1 MKNLENYLIKNSE
14 QMLAL
19 MLAGESL
26 KTLRVMCQQRFTL
39 MVFERITEAFGNP

>member
-1 MKNLENYLIKNSE
+1 MKNLKNYLIKNSE

-26 KTLRVMCQQRFTL
+26 NTLRVICQQRFTQ
-39 MVFERITEAFGNP
+39 MVLGRITEAFGNP